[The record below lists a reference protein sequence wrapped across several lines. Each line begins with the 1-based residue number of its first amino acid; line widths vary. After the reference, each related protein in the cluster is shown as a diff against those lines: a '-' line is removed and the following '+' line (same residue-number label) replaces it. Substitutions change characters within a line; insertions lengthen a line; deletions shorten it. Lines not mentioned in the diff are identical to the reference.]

1 MELEGGCA
9 VSRRLTIKVAILAV
23 LIVVSMVCM
32 GVLLA
37 SMQDNLSLEDANEE
51 IRLEQEDLPGL
62 LETAQQETT
71 ENTTTFDDVYRS
83 KAATIAF
90 MANNNAGFELTDAK
104 MAEYR
109 DLMGVDNVIV
119 VDREGK
125 VLAQAQESYA
135 NFSYKRYNQLRTCF
149 ETGKPSQ
156 GMEVFFADQNKG
168 YRYYADA
175 IDDEKMVVVG
185 QDPASLDALVAET
198 GSLESILRNISVGRP
213 DRKSVV

>member
-1 MELEGGCA
+1 M
-9 VSRRLTIKVAILAV
+9 SRRLTIKVAILAV

-90 MANNNAGFELTDAK
+90 MANT
-104 MAEYR
+104 MW
-109 DLMGVDNVIV
+109 
-119 VDREGK
+119 
-125 VLAQAQESYA
+125 
-135 NFSYKRYNQLRTCF
+135 
-149 ETGKPSQ
+149 
-156 GMEVFFADQNKG
+156 
-168 YRYYADA
+168 
-175 IDDEKMVVVG
+175 
-185 QDPASLDALVAET
+185 AS
-198 GSLESILRNISVGRP
+198 S
-213 DRKSVV
+213 